1 MNILLLLLFI
11 IALSY
16 LTFLGFYLLS
26 NYPTQIRQ
34 LKNFKQACAK
44 NDITTIRSLLNKQN
58 FNPNRATIG
67 KITGMHIACK
77 NGHIEAVSTLLT
89 HPDIQPNQTNSHGQ
103 TPFFMACINNR
114 HDLVSHLLLD
124 KTFNVN
130 QPDKKQTP
138 FYATCR
144 QATIHGFDT
153 FKSTI
158 MVQLES
164 ERISV
169 NETDSQHGWT
179 ALILASHYGEEEL
192 VKILL
197 ENERIDKL
205 IIANDGYTTAAN
217 TAENLG
223 HTNIA
228 KMIEQTCTPT
238 N

>member
-89 HPDIQPNQTNSHGQ
+89 HPNIQPNQTNSHGQ
-103 TPFFMACINNR
+103 TPFYMACINNR
-114 HDLVSHLLLD
+114 HELVSHLLLD

-130 QPDKKQTP
+130 QPDKKQILSMRHAARP
-138 FYATCR
+138 LSMDLIRVNSKYFMIFYIFHHFLLT
-144 QATIHGFDT
+144 
-153 FKSTI
+153 
-158 MVQLES
+158 
-164 ERISV
+164 
-169 NETDSQHGWT
+169 
-179 ALILASHYGEEEL
+179 Y
-192 VKILL
+192 VK
-197 ENERIDKL
+197 KL
-205 IIANDGYTTAAN
+205 
-217 TAENLG
+217 
-223 HTNIA
+223 
-228 KMIEQTCTPT
+228 
-238 N
+238 